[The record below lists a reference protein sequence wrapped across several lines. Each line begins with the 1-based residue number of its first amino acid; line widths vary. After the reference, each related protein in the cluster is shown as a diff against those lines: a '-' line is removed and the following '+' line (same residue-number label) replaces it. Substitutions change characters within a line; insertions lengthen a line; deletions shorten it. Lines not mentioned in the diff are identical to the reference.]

1 MSGRRTRRSY
11 TPSMA
16 AAGRESQ
23 QFEDSIRATRAA
35 RVRAP
40 DQPTLAERKAFADN
54 PAALKRLRK
63 VWGDPTIAAAVHDV
77 FQHAKQAHKS
87 VGAAAVAIAQT
98 FPSHLAEKIEVV
110 KLARGVLTLG
120 VPDSSTRFVVDRLLR
135 SGAQAA
141 MLKRVPASV
150 KSVKLSIAPPRDA
163 AAGVPRREQP
173 VDDAERDSDFEE

>member
-1 MSGRRTRRSY
+1 M
-11 TPSMA
+11 PA
-16 AAGRESQ
+16 AQPDAHALAE
-23 QFEDSIRATRAA
+23 SIRAIRAA

-63 VWGDPTIAAAVHDV
+63 VWGDPTIAAAVQDV
-77 FQHAKQAHKS
+77 FAQAKQVHKS

-120 VPDSSTRFVVDRLLR
+120 VPDASTRYVVDRLLR
-135 SGAQAA
+135 TGAQAA
-141 MLKRVPASV
+141 LLKRVPASV
-150 KSVKLSIAPPRDA
+150 RSVKMVMMATRGP
-163 AAGVPRREQP
+163 
-173 VDDAERDSDFEE
+173 AERDPRRDPSIEDAEYDSESGC